1 MFGDKLEFK
10 ELFFILIKEKYFF
23 LKINQRRRIIC
34 MIFGL
39 EW

>member
-23 LKINQRRRIIC
+23 
-34 MIFGL
+34 
-39 EW
+39 